1 MTTMIRSPRLRP
13 RDFDH
18 WLTPFE
24 SMTVMETG
32 PLMER
37 VVSQGEI
44 LRVYRL
50 NWRWQAVVG
59 GHHARIVVA
68 SESRLIIAQGV
79 TDEPVG
85 ASYQIHLPRRL
96 HDWIGLGG
104 VARFGFRWVPY
115 CDCDSLPLL
124 RSQRLDASG
133 GIHCD
138 IRRRSV
144 AALDQ

>member
-1 MTTMIRSPRLRP
+1 MTVVSDSLEKHSVIQIAVLKSNMTTMIRLPRLRP

-50 NWRWQAVVG
+50 LDVSSIKGFLDQK
-59 GHHARIVVA
+59 IVT
-68 SESRLIIAQGV
+68 STNSPCFWWSS
-79 TDEPVG
+79 T
-85 ASYQIHLPRRL
+85 LPRL
-96 HDWIGLGG
+96 HQEHNDP
-104 VARFGFRWVPY
+104 ASGFRHLGYPFFTG
-115 CDCDSLPLL
+115 PLTDPL
-124 RSQRLDASG
+124 HSDVQVL
-133 GIHCD
+133 
-138 IRRRSV
+138 
-144 AALDQ
+144 

>member
-1 MTTMIRSPRLRP
+1 MQIAVLKSNMATMIRLARLRP

-50 NWRWQAVVG
+50 LDLSSIKGFVDQKIVTSTNSPCFWWSSTLLQLPIPYFLRCDHG
-59 GHHARIVVA
+59 GKK
-68 SESRLIIAQGV
+68 
-79 TDEPVG
+79 
-85 ASYQIHLPRRL
+85 
-96 HDWIGLGG
+96 GG
-104 VARFGFRWVPY
+104 VFR
-115 CDCDSLPLL
+115 L
-124 RSQRLDASG
+124 RLN
-133 GIHCD
+133 I
-138 IRRRSV
+138 V
-144 AALDQ
+144 